1 MAFPNGF
8 PYAINNHPPSQ
19 LLPFNI
25 RHEIFTYPQV
35 LPLKVTCQVDRVI
48 RLASNSIC
56 TPSSLKLT
64 PEIFPTTNMTSD
76 LIVTSTVDRKSG
88 ISYHKWFAGIVDGAF
103 GLKTVEV
110 CFVFWL

>member
-25 RHEIFTYPQV
+25 RHEIFTYP
-35 LPLKVTCQVDRVI
+35 LKSSPLKVTCQVNRVM
-48 RLASNSIC
+48 RLPSNSIC

-64 PEIFPTTNMTSD
+64 LEIFPTTNMTSD
-76 LIVTSTVDRKSG
+76 LIVTSSVARKSG
-88 ISYHKWFAGIVDGAF
+88 MSCHKWLAGIVEGAF
-103 GLKTVEV
+103 GQ
-110 CFVFWL
+110 